1 MTKPNV
7 PKKETL
13 FKGCFLII
21 QKTKTKKPHTVV
33 ESVELSTQMFYL
45 FVFKIAEQVA
55 VKCTKNHTENEKR
68 TY

>member
-1 MTKPNV
+1 MSQKRDTFQRLFSHYS
-7 PKKETL
+7 KK
-13 FKGCFLII
+13 K
-21 QKTKTKKPHTVV
+21 KKPHTVV